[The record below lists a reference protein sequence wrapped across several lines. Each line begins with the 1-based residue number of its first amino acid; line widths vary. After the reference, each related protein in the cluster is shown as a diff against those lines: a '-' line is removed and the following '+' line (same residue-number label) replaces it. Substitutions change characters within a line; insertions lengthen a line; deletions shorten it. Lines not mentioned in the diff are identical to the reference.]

1 MVSALG
7 IRPDRPI
14 TSAVAAEKA
23 STAHCSLNY
32 ESKHKWLTVAG
43 MNRRRLKLVRDWA
56 CSLFAFGGI
65 GGRQREIAARRNDI
79 PPAPAPV
86 SLSQF
91 GRGVQIHR
99 TRKVREFTPLTIQQA
114 WNGWGVTIEERSRR
128 REPGVE
134 VSEGAARSG
143 RKD

>member
-99 TRKVREFTPLTIQQA
+99 TRKVREFTPMLTIQQA
-114 WNGWGVTIEERSRR
+114 WNGWGVRLRNAADVASL
-128 REPGVE
+128 
-134 VSEGAARSG
+134 VS
-143 RKD
+143 K

>member
-56 CSLFAFGGI
+56 CSLFAFGGS
-65 GGRQREIAARRNDI
+65 GAGRGKLPLAGTIFHPH
-79 PPAPAPV
+79 PPRSASPSLAGASKFIAPAKSGSLRHADHTTGMEWVGLRNAADVASLV
-86 SLSQF
+86 S
-91 GRGVQIHR
+91 
-99 TRKVREFTPLTIQQA
+99 K
-114 WNGWGVTIEERSRR
+114 
-128 REPGVE
+128 
-134 VSEGAARSG
+134 
-143 RKD
+143 

>member
-23 STAHCSLNY
+23 STAHCSLGY

-79 PPAPAPV
+79 PPAPAAV

-99 TRKVREFTPLTIQQA
+99 TRKVREFTPMLTIQQA
-114 WNGWGVTIEERSRR
+114 WNGWGVRLRNAADVASL
-128 REPGVE
+128 
-134 VSEGAARSG
+134 VS
-143 RKD
+143 K